1 MKILIIGHDP
11 SLQTALKPTL
21 GSNGYKVELVTGKLA
36 ARDWAGLECCD
47 LLILDGE
54 TTELSVVRT
63 LREQGSSCPVLLL
76 TCHAAVEDRIAY
88 LDAGVDYFLVKPF
101 DPRELLASVNALLL
115 RRNRPDSRLTFGD
128 IHLEV
133 STATLV
139 CGEKSIRLSA
149 RETEVMG
156 LLLQSKERNLAK
168 SLILARVW
176 GYDSH
181 AAENHVEVYVG
192 FLRKKLKAIG
202 SNVRIASV
210 RRMGY
215 HLESDKAV

>member
-11 SLQTALKPTL
+11 ALQTNLKPVL
-21 GSNGYKVELVTGKLA
+21 EANGYQAELVTGESA
-36 ARDWAGLECCD
+36 ARDRAVLGCWD

-54 TTELSVVRT
+54 TAGLDAVRT
-63 LREQGSSCPVLLL
+63 LREQGSSYPVLLL
-76 TCHAAVEDRIAY
+76 TNHAAVEDRIAY
-88 LDAGVDYFLVKPF
+88 LNAGVDYFLVKPF

-115 RRNRPDSRLTFGD
+115 RRSRPDSRLAFGD
-128 IHLEV
+128 THLEL

-139 CGEKSIRLSA
+139 CGEQSIRLSA

-156 LLLQSKERNLAK
+156 LLLQSKDRNLAK
-168 SLILARVW
+168 GLILARVW
-176 GYDSH
+176 GHDSH

-210 RRMGY
+210 RRLGY
-215 HLESDKAV
+215 HLEMDHAL